1 MLTTG
6 MVPAL
11 FADDEKEAIV
21 GNCRAEAQSNG
32 VPPVKEMIW
41 QYFVSKCSNNLHI
54 VLAMS
59 PVGDTLR
66 TRCRNF
72 PGLVNNTSID
82 WFQPWPKQALH
93 AVATVF
99 LNQNNNLIVEDM
111 FPKVVEHVVTTHLS
125 LTDYSARFLAR
136 LRRPNYVTPKNYLD
150 YISSYTR
157 LLIDKDKLVVGQ
169 VSAFYHGTHYKFTFV
184 VQFAW
189 RRGGGGVIQAFY
201 IMASICY
208 NGNIKKVSS
217 KCLTLL
223 MTWKP
228 LHYLFYKKKRFG
240 SLNI

>member
-189 RRGGGGVIQAFY
+189 RGGGVIQAFY

-223 MTWKP
+223 MT
-228 LHYLFYKKKRFG
+228 
-240 SLNI
+240 